1 MLEDYIVVWANKH
14 PDKLAVIDKDQTLT
28 YSQLLQQVEARKRQL
43 AVAGLREG
51 MAMPLTATTG
61 ADFLISY
68 FAAHLLG
75 AAVAPLAPQTSNI
88 KLQTSNFK
96 LQISDLLFTTG
107 TTGKSKG
114 VMLSHEAIL
123 ADADN
128 LVHAHGY
135 TPDLTFILTG
145 PLNHLGSLSK
155 IWPTLMVGATLHIV
169 ESIKDPNPFFQAI
182 DRAPGKVAT
191 FLVPANIKMLITFS
205 KKQLEQRAAKIDFL
219 ETGAAPISE
228 ADIHELCRIL
238 PATRLFN
245 TYASTETGIVCTFNF
260 NYHPSPS
267 KDQSSNLK
275 SQISNLKSL
284 QGCVGKPMK
293 NSSVFITPDGTVACK
308 GKTLMT
314 GYYND
319 DDLTAQVL
327 RDGVV
332 YTHDQ
337 GYIDEHECLHL
348 TGRTDDII
356 NVGGYKVNPI
366 EVENTAL
373 TCPFVAD
380 CICVPAPHPVLGTTL
395 HLIVVTRDNEP
406 LDKRALATFLA
417 SKLDHY
423 KLPQRFS
430 QTDKLKRTFNGK
442 LDRKAYQSK

>member
-1 MLEDYIVVWANKH
+1 MLEEYIAVWANEH

-43 AVAGLREG
+43 AADGLREG
-51 MAMPLTATTG
+51 MAMPLAATTD

-88 KLQTSNFK
+88 KLQTSNIK

-114 VMLSHEAIL
+114 VMLSHDAIL

-128 LVHAHGY
+128 LVHAHGF

-155 IWPTLMVGATLHIV
+155 IWPTLMIGATLHIV

-191 FLVPANIKMLITFS
+191 FLVPANIKMLLTFS

-228 ADIHELCRIL
+228 ADIHELCNTL
-238 PATRLFN
+238 PTTRLFN
-245 TYASTETGIVCTFNF
+245 TYASTETGIVCTYNF
-260 NYHPSPS
+260 NP
-267 KDQSSNLK
+267 QSSMFNVQC
-275 SQISNLKSL
+275 SMFNVQCSMFNVQS
-284 QGCVGKPMK
+284 CVGKPMK

-319 DDLTAQVL
+319 DDLTREVL

-337 GYIDEHECLHL
+337 GYIDESGCLHL
-348 TGRTDDII
+348 AGRTDDII

-380 CICVPAPHPVLGTTL
+380 CVCVPAPHPVLGTTL

-442 LDRKAYQSK
+442 LDRKAYCE